1 MIRLPY
7 QSTTMSSHLS
17 TKYHQQVTWNGYPA
31 DVMKSGLQKYI
42 RRGIIDKA
50 LYCAGEL
57 DLFKDAPNEGQGEGI
72 RTNFLHRLMVIY
84 MEDVE
89 NISLFDE
96 VERKMDELFKER
108 EKADRSKEKEERLI
122 SELVIRLGQSTKA
135 RMCSHVRAVFNPK
148 YKPIHS
154 MFPSIQVLWA
164 EIEQNKSQ
172 QATQA
177 LEPLEFHCA
186 MFKKYLKEKSVLSV
200 YYAFQIEASEQKLKE
215 SLFRSSNPVFFIFQ
229 QLISPLFPAKSERV
243 TKFVQWYK
251 KHIGTMGEG
260 FMCWLL
266 PLLHELGAIPLGQP
280 PVDDGAAYPMTWD
293 RNRAGERM
301 EIDKY
306 VEDKHT
312 SKGRARKAG
321 LIEFAFEGALVENQA
336 DFVNPLWKQFYED
349 GKRLDSGVVP
359 EGETVVQAMVP
370 ALVAQLPVP
379 PVSSPRKGPKIA
391 KKVDNDEKVDDLPER
406 ESTAYDFVV
415 RTQLTTM
422 GTKMDVYFAKDK
434 GGKLVVVKGPYAT
447 RKEIDILVSNTEWK
461 KKFNLPYNRFE
472 VRQLMPDRWPQGV
485 PLGARNK
492 INRNQPAFFLVF
504 ESYIEE
510 SQLQT
515 IQKSSPLWPPTET
528 VDWEKIPFHI
538 DYRTRALTEREMID
552 YVHALLFRY
561 LLGISD
567 YADRNF
573 VLKDGHVIS
582 IDEDV
587 ENHDINLYR
596 VLQKNKA
603 NFVYQWLKD
612 NYEKLDVSQWEP
624 KFPTQQVKLTQIQNK
639 ASCLQLFQEGG
650 VEQTGINL
658 THKNPDESVAMSA
671 IVKPARGPR
680 IAKPKAAATAAVS
693 ALEAAAAQTE
703 PLAQPVAAQAEP
715 VAEQA
720 EPVAEPAPEPVAQK
734 EKTKPE
740 ITISKMNDSFVFI
753 DNIYRSRMTLL
764 DILEER
770 GYQVDIYRKFSPAEA
785 TAAAA
790 ATTLAALNFIVSKKD
805 DATKKCDVR
814 YANVSRPKL
823 ETFFNDVSDDDSENT
838 EVVVMMY
845 GPVMDAH
852 HVIALKQYTKLKE
865 QQSERGEKIRRKLR
879 VSFFCIDTLVVNP
892 LKHVLVPKHEIVPE
906 DKHKELMASMYIT
919 AKSKFPEI
927 KFHLDPIARCIG
939 AVPGDIIKITRPSA
953 SSGQTI
959 IYRVCAP

>member
-1 MIRLPY
+1 
-7 QSTTMSSHLS
+7 
-17 TKYHQQVTWNGYPA
+17 
-31 DVMKSGLQKYI
+31 MKSGLQKYI
-42 RRGIIDKA
+42 RRGLIDKA

-57 DLFKDAPNEGQGEGI
+57 DLFKEAPNQGQGEGC

-96 VERKMDELFKER
+96 VDRKMNELFNER
-108 EKADRSKEKEERLI
+108 QKADRSKEKEERLI
-122 SELVIRLGQSTKA
+122 SELVIRMGQSTKA
-135 RMCSHVRAVFNPK
+135 RMCSHIRAVFNPK

-154 MFPSIQVLWA
+154 LFPSIQVLWA
-164 EIEQNKSQ
+164 EIEQNKTQ
-172 QATQA
+172 QAAQA
-177 LEPLEFHCA
+177 IESFEFHCA

-215 SLFRSSNPVFFIFQ
+215 KLFASSNPVFFIFQ
-229 QLISPLFPAKSERV
+229 QLISPLFPSKSERV
-243 TKFVQWYK
+243 NKFVQWYK
-251 KHIGTMGEG
+251 KHIGSMGEG

-266 PLLHELGAIPLGQP
+266 PLLHELGAIPLGQVP
-280 PVDDGAAYPMTWD
+280 ADDGVAYPMTWD

-336 DFVNPLWKQFYED
+336 AFVNPLWKQFYED

-359 EGETVVQAMVP
+359 EGETGVP
-370 ALVAQLPVP
+370 LVAQLPP
-379 PVSSPRKGPKIA
+379 PTAVLSASSSPRKGPRIA
-391 KKVDNDEKVDDLPER
+391 KSVESDQKVDDLPER

-434 GGKLVVVKGPYAT
+434 AGKLVVVKGPYAT

-461 KKFNLPYNRFE
+461 KRFNLPYNRFE
-472 VRQLMPDRWPQGV
+472 VRQLMPDRWPEGV

-515 IQKSSPLWPPTET
+515 VKKSSPLWSPTEV

-538 DYRTRALTEREMID
+538 DYRTRQLTEQEMID

-573 VLKDGHVIS
+573 VLKDGRVIS

-603 NFVYQWLKD
+603 NFVYQWLKE
-612 NYEKLDVSQWEP
+612 NYEKLDVARWEP
-624 KFPTQQVKLTQIQNK
+624 KIPAQQEKLRQIQNK
-639 ASCLQLFQEGG
+639 TSCLQLFQEGG
-650 VEQTGINL
+650 AEQTGINL
-658 THKNPDESVAMSA
+658 THKIPDESVAMSA
-671 IVKPARGPR
+671 VVKPSRGPR
-680 IAKPKAAATAAVS
+680 IAKPKAAVAPAQAELVAAVS
-693 ALEAAAAQTE
+693 APAAQSE
-703 PLAQPVAAQAEP
+703 VVPEQLPAQEAQAFVEP
-715 VAEQA
+715 
-720 EPVAEPAPEPVAQK
+720 PAAQK
-734 EKTKPE
+734 EKVKPE

-805 DATKKCDVR
+805 DANKKCDVR

-939 AVPGDIIKITRPSA
+939 AVPGDIVKITRPSA
-953 SSGQTI
+953 SSGQTVV
-959 IYRVCAP
+959 YRVCAP

>member
-1 MIRLPY
+1 
-7 QSTTMSSHLS
+7 MSSQII
-17 TKYHQQVTWNGYPA
+17 TKYHQYVTWNGYPA

-42 RRGIIDKA
+42 RRGVIDKA

-57 DLFKDAPNEGQGEGI
+57 DLFKDAPNEALGEGA

-96 VERKMDELFKER
+96 VDRKMGELFNERQKE
-108 EKADRSKEKEERLI
+108 DRSKEKEERLI
-122 SELVIRLGQSTKA
+122 SELVIRMGQSTKA

-164 EIEQNKSQ
+164 EIEQNKTQ
-172 QATQA
+172 QS

-186 MFKKYLKEKSVLSV
+186 MFKKYLKEKSILSV

-215 SLFRSSNPVFFIFQ
+215 KLFASSNPVFFLFQ
-229 QLISPLFPAKSERV
+229 QLISPLFPSKSERV
-243 TKFVQWYK
+243 HKFVQWYK
-251 KHIGTMGEG
+251 KHIGSMGEG

-280 PVDDGAAYPMTWD
+280 PVDDGIAYQMTWD
-293 RNRAGERM
+293 RNRAGVRM

-359 EGETVVQAMVP
+359 EGETAVQPSAVLPAPVEQLP

-379 PVSSPRKGPKIA
+379 SASPPRKGPRIA
-391 KKVDNDEKVDDLPER
+391 KRVDTDEKVDDLPER

-434 GGKLVVVKGPYAT
+434 AGKLVVVKGPYAT

-515 IQKSSPLWPPTET
+515 IQKSSPLWPPTEA

-538 DYRTRALTEREMID
+538 DYRTRALTEQEMID

-573 VLKDGHVIS
+573 VLKDGRVIS

-612 NYEKLDVSQWEP
+612 NYEKLDVARWEP
-624 KFPTQQVKLTQIQNK
+624 KYPTQQAKLGQIQNK

-650 VEQTGINL
+650 VDQTGINL

-671 IVKPARGPR
+671 IVKPSRGPR
-680 IAKPKAAATAAVS
+680 IAKPKPAATAVP
-693 ALEAAAAQTE
+693 EQAAQPSVE
-703 PLAQPVAAQAEP
+703 PAAAQAEP
-715 VAEQA
+715 VAAPA
-720 EPVAEPAPEPVAQK
+720 EPVAAPADPVAQK
-734 EKTKPE
+734 EKIKPE

-852 HVIALKQYTKLKE
+852 HVIALKQYTKLKDP
-865 QQSERGEKIRRKLR
+865 QPERGEKIRRKLR

-953 SSGQTI
+953 SAGQTI

>member
-1 MIRLPY
+1 
-7 QSTTMSSHLS
+7 
-17 TKYHQQVTWNGYPA
+17 
-31 DVMKSGLQKYI
+31 MKSGLQKYI
-42 RRGIIDKA
+42 RRGMIDKA

-57 DLFKDAPNEGQGEGI
+57 DLFKDAPNEALGEGA

-96 VERKMDELFKER
+96 VDRKMGELFNERQKE
-108 EKADRSKEKEERLI
+108 DRSKEKEERLI
-122 SELVIRLGQSTKA
+122 SELVIRLSQSTKA
-135 RMCSHVRAVFNPK
+135 RMCSHIRAVFNPK

-154 MFPSIQVLWA
+154 QFPSIQLLWA
-164 EIEQNKSQ
+164 EIEQNKTQ
-172 QATQA
+172 QS

-260 FMCWLL
+260 FMCWLM
-266 PLLHELGAIPLGQP
+266 PLLHELGAIPLGNP
-280 PVDDGAAYPMTWD
+280 PVDDGVVYPMTWD

-312 SKGRARKAG
+312 SKGRQRKAG

-359 EGETVVQAMVP
+359 EGETAVP
-370 ALVAQLPVP
+370 AIAPV
-379 PVSSPRKGPKIA
+379 VSQSPSRKGPRIA
-391 KKVDNDEKVDDLPER
+391 KSVESDEKVDDLPER

-434 GGKLVVVKGPYAT
+434 AGKLVVVKGPYAT

-515 IQKSSPLWPPTET
+515 VQKSSLLWPPTE
-528 VDWEKIPFHI
+528 VVNWEKIPFHI
-538 DYRTRALTEREMID
+538 DYRTRTLTEQEMID
-552 YVHALLFRY
+552 YVHAILFRY

-573 VLKDGHVIS
+573 VLKDGRVIS

-587 ENHDINLYR
+587 ENHEINLYR

-603 NFVYQWLKD
+603 NFVYQWLKE
-612 NYEKLDVSQWEP
+612 NYEKLDVARWEP
-624 KFPTQQVKLTQIQNK
+624 KYPTQQSRLIQIQDK
-639 ASCLQLFQEGG
+639 ASCLRMFQEGG
-650 VEQTGINL
+650 VEQADINL
-658 THKNPDESVAMSA
+658 THAAADESAAMSTD
-671 IVKPARGPR
+671 VKPKKGPR
-680 IAKPKAAATAAVS
+680 IPKQKDAAPSQVAPIINEVV
-693 ALEAAAAQTE
+693 E
-703 PLAQPVAAQAEP
+703 PVQVAAPAQ
-715 VAEQA
+715 VAQVVE
-720 EPVAEPAPEPVAQK
+720 EPAAQK
-734 EKTKPE
+734 EKIKPE

-764 DILEER
+764 DILEAR

-852 HVIALKQYTKLKE
+852 HIIALKQYTKLKQ

-906 DKHKELMASMYIT
+906 DQHKELMASMYIT

-939 AVPGDIIKITRPSA
+939 AVPGDIVKITRPSA

>member
-1 MIRLPY
+1 MTSQIV
-7 QSTTMSSHLS
+7 
-17 TKYHQQVTWNGYPA
+17 TKYHQYVTWNGYPA

-57 DLFKDAPNEGQGEGI
+57 DLFKDAPNEALGEGA

-96 VERKMDELFKER
+96 VDRKMGELFNERQKE
-108 EKADRSKEKEERLI
+108 DRSKEKEERLI
-122 SELVIRLGQSTKA
+122 SELVIRMGQSTKA

-164 EIEQNKSQ
+164 EIEQNKTQ
-172 QATQA
+172 QVG
-177 LEPLEFHCA
+177 EPLEFHCT

-215 SLFRSSNPVFFIFQ
+215 KLFASLNPVFFIFQ
-229 QLISPLFPAKSERV
+229 QLISPLFPSKSERV
-243 TKFVQWYK
+243 HKFIQWYK

-260 FMCWLL
+260 FMCWLM

-280 PVDDGAAYPMTWD
+280 PVDDGVAYQMTWD
-293 RNRAGERM
+293 RNRAGVRM

-359 EGETVVQAMVP
+359 EGETGVQAMVPAMVPAPVEQLP

-379 PVSSPRKGPKIA
+379 SASPPRKGPRIA
-391 KKVDNDEKVDDLPER
+391 KRVDTDEKVDDLPER

-434 GGKLVVVKGPYAT
+434 AGKLVVVKGPYAT

-485 PLGARNK
+485 PLGVRNK

-515 IQKSSPLWPPTET
+515 IQKSSPLWPPTEA

-538 DYRTRALTEREMID
+538 DYRTRALTEQEMID

-573 VLKDGHVIS
+573 VLKDGRVIS

-612 NYEKLDVSQWEP
+612 NYEKLDVARWEP
-624 KFPTQQVKLTQIQNK
+624 KYPTQQAKLGQIQNK

-650 VEQTGINL
+650 VDQTGINL

-671 IVKPARGPR
+671 VVKPSRGPR
-680 IAKPKAAATAAVS
+680 IAKPKPAATAVPEQAAQPSV
-693 ALEAAAAQTE
+693 EPAAAQAE
-703 PLAQPVAAQAEP
+703 PLAQPF
-715 VAEQA
+715 A
-720 EPVAEPAPEPVAQK
+720 EPVAEPVAASAEPVAQK
-734 EKTKPE
+734 EKIKPE

-852 HVIALKQYTKLKE
+852 HVIALKQYTKLKDP
-865 QQSERGEKIRRKLR
+865 QPERGEKIRRKLR

-953 SSGQTI
+953 SAGQTI

>member
-1 MIRLPY
+1 
-7 QSTTMSSHLS
+7 
-17 TKYHQQVTWNGYPA
+17 
-31 DVMKSGLQKYI
+31 MKSGLQKYI
-42 RRGIIDKA
+42 RRGLIDKA

-57 DLFKDAPNEGQGEGI
+57 DLFKEAPNQGQGEGC

-96 VERKMDELFKER
+96 VDRKMNELFNER
-108 EKADRSKEKEERLI
+108 QKADRSKEKEERLI
-122 SELVIRLGQSTKA
+122 SELVIRMGQSTKA
-135 RMCSHVRAVFNPK
+135 RMCSHIRAVFNPK

-164 EIEQNKSQ
+164 EIEQNKTQ
-172 QATQA
+172 QA

-215 SLFRSSNPVFFIFQ
+215 KLFASSNPVFFIFQ
-229 QLISPLFPAKSERV
+229 QLISPLFPSKSERV
-243 TKFVQWYK
+243 NKFVQWYK
-251 KHIGTMGEG
+251 KHIGSMGEG

-266 PLLHELGAIPLGQP
+266 PLLHELGAIPLGQVP
-280 PVDDGAAYPMTWD
+280 ADDGVAYPMTWD

-336 DFVNPLWKQFYED
+336 AFVNPLWKQFYED

-359 EGETVVQAMVP
+359 EGETGVP
-370 ALVAQLPVP
+370 LVAQLPP
-379 PVSSPRKGPKIA
+379 PTAVLPASSSPRKGPRIA
-391 KKVDNDEKVDDLPER
+391 KSVESDQKVDDLPER

-434 GGKLVVVKGPYAT
+434 AGKLVVVKGPYAT

-461 KKFNLPYNRFE
+461 KRFNLPYNRFE
-472 VRQLMPDRWPQGV
+472 VRQLMPDRWPEGV

-515 IQKSSPLWPPTET
+515 VKKSSPLWSPTEV

-538 DYRTRALTEREMID
+538 DYRTRQLTEQEMID

-573 VLKDGHVIS
+573 VLKDGRVIS

-603 NFVYQWLKD
+603 NFVYQWLKE
-612 NYEKLDVSQWEP
+612 NYEKLDVARWEP
-624 KFPTQQVKLTQIQNK
+624 KIPAQQEKLRQIQNK
-639 ASCLQLFQEGG
+639 TSCLQLFQEGG
-650 VEQTGINL
+650 AEQTGINL
-658 THKNPDESVAMSA
+658 THKIPDESVAMSA
-671 IVKPARGPR
+671 VVKPSRGPR
-680 IAKPKAAATAAVS
+680 IAKPKAAAAPAQAELVAAVS
-693 ALEAAAAQTE
+693 APAAQSE
-703 PLAQPVAAQAEP
+703 VVPEQLPPQEAQAFVEP
-715 VAEQA
+715 
-720 EPVAEPAPEPVAQK
+720 PAAQK
-734 EKTKPE
+734 EKVKPE

-805 DATKKCDVR
+805 DANKKCDVR

-939 AVPGDIIKITRPSA
+939 AVPGDIVKITRPSA
-953 SSGQTI
+953 SSGQTVV
-959 IYRVCAP
+959 YRVCAP

>member
-1 MIRLPY
+1 
-7 QSTTMSSHLS
+7 MSSHIS
-17 TKYHQQVTWNGYPA
+17 TKYHQHVTWNGYPA

-57 DLFKDAPNEGQGEGI
+57 DLFKEAPNQEQGEGC

-96 VERKMDELFKER
+96 VDRKMNELFNER
-108 EKADRSKEKEERLI
+108 EKEDRSKEKEERLI
-122 SELVIRLGQSTKA
+122 SELVIRMGQSTKA
-135 RMCSHVRAVFNPK
+135 RMCSHIRAVFNPK

-164 EIEQNKSQ
+164 EIEQNKTQ
-172 QATQA
+172 QA
-177 LEPLEFHCA
+177 LDPLEFHCA

-215 SLFRSSNPVFFIFQ
+215 KLFASSNPVFFIFQ

-243 TKFVQWYK
+243 NKFVQWYK
-251 KHIGTMGEG
+251 KHIGKMGEG

-280 PVDDGAAYPMTWD
+280 PADDGVAYQMTWD
-293 RNRAGERM
+293 RNRAGVRM

-312 SKGRARKAG
+312 SKGRQRKAG

-359 EGETVVQAMVP
+359 EGETGVP
-370 ALVAQLPVP
+370 LVAQLPAMP
-379 PVSSPRKGPKIA
+379 SALPASSPRKGPRIA
-391 KKVDNDEKVDDLPER
+391 KPVDNDEKVDDLPER

-434 GGKLVVVKGPYAT
+434 AGKLVVVKGPYAT

-472 VRQLMPDRWPQGV
+472 VRQLMPDRWPEGV

-515 IQKSSPLWPPTET
+515 VQKSSPLWPPTEA

-538 DYRTRALTEREMID
+538 DYRTRTLTEQEMID
-552 YVHALLFRY
+552 YVHAILFRY

-573 VLKDGHVIS
+573 VLKDGRVIS

-603 NFVYQWLKD
+603 NFVYQWLKE
-612 NYEKLDVSQWEP
+612 NYEKLDVARWEP
-624 KFPTQQVKLTQIQNK
+624 KFPAQQAKLAQIQNK
-639 ASCLQLFQEGG
+639 ASCLRMFQEGG
-650 VEQTGINL
+650 AEQTEINL
-658 THKNPDESVAMSA
+658 THTTAAESAAMSSD
-671 IVKPARGPR
+671 VKPKKGPR
-680 IAKPKAAATAAVS
+680 IPKQKGPAPAAPIVN
-693 ALEAAAAQTE
+693 EVVVPE
-703 PLAQPVAAQAEP
+703 PVVEQQPLQVVAAPIAVPEQVVAEP
-715 VAEQA
+715 VA
-720 EPVAEPAPEPVAQK
+720 VQK
-734 EKTKPE
+734 EKIKPE

-790 ATTLAALNFIVSKKD
+790 ATTLAALNFIVSKKE
-805 DATKKCDVR
+805 DASKKCDVR

-845 GPVMDAH
+845 GPIMDAH
-852 HVIALKQYTKLKE
+852 HIIALKQYTKLKE
-865 QQSERGEKIRRKLR
+865 PQSERGEKIRRKLR

-906 DKHKELMASMYIT
+906 AQHKELMASMYIT

-927 KFHLDPIARCIG
+927 KFHVDPIARCIG
-939 AVPGDIIKITRPSA
+939 AVPGDIVKITRPSA
-953 SSGQTI
+953 SAGQTI

>member
-1 MIRLPY
+1 
-7 QSTTMSSHLS
+7 
-17 TKYHQQVTWNGYPA
+17 
-31 DVMKSGLQKYI
+31 MKSGLQKYI

-57 DLFKDAPNEGQGEGI
+57 DLFKDAPNEALGEGA

-96 VERKMDELFKER
+96 VDRKMGELFNER
-108 EKADRSKEKEERLI
+108 QKADRSKEKEERLI
-122 SELVIRLGQSTKA
+122 SELVIRMGQSTKA

-164 EIEQNKSQ
+164 EIEQNKTQ
-172 QATQA
+172 QVG
-177 LEPLEFHCA
+177 EPLEFHCA

-200 YYAFQIEASEQKLKE
+200 YYAFQIEASEQQLKE
-215 SLFRSSNPVFFIFQ
+215 SLFRSLNPVFFIFQ
-229 QLISPLFPAKSERV
+229 QLISPLSPAKSERV
-243 TKFVQWYK
+243 HKFIQWYK
-251 KHIGTMGEG
+251 KHIGKMGEG

-280 PVDDGAAYPMTWD
+280 PEDDGVAYQMTWD
-293 RNRAGERM
+293 RNRAGVRM

-312 SKGRARKAG
+312 SKGRQRKAG

-359 EGETVVQAMVP
+359 EGETGVPAMVP
-370 ALVAQLPVP
+370 AVLAMAPV
-379 PVSSPRKGPKIA
+379 VSQSPPRKGPKIA
-391 KKVDNDEKVDDLPER
+391 RSVDNDEKLDDLPER

-422 GTKMDVYFAKDK
+422 GTKMDVYFARDK
-434 GGKLVVVKGPYAT
+434 AGKLVVVKGPYAT

-515 IQKSSPLWPPTET
+515 IEKSSPLWPPTEA

-538 DYRTRALTEREMID
+538 DYRTRQLTEREMID

-573 VLKDGHVIS
+573 VLKDGRVIS

-612 NYEKLDVSQWEP
+612 NYEKLDVAQWEP
-624 KFPTQQVKLTQIQNK
+624 KIPAQQEKLRQIQNK
-639 ASCLQLFQEGG
+639 SSCLQLFQEGG
-650 VEQTGINL
+650 VQKTEINL
-658 THKNPDESVAMSA
+658 THKNPDESVAMSDVP
-671 IVKPARGPR
+671 VKPARGPR
-680 IAKPKAAATAAVS
+680 IAKPKAVVS
-693 ALEAAAAQTE
+693 APVPVPASAPALEQ
-703 PLAQPVAAQAEP
+703 VAEP
-715 VAEQA
+715 VV
-720 EPVAEPAPEPVAQK
+720 EPPTAQK
-734 EKTKPE
+734 EKIKPE

-865 QQSERGEKIRRKLR
+865 QQSERGDKIRRKLR

-906 DKHKELMASMYIT
+906 EKHKELMASMYIT

-939 AVPGDIIKITRPSA
+939 AVPGDIVKITRPSA

>member
-1 MIRLPY
+1 LTNGTPFL
-7 QSTTMSSHLS
+7 SVKTMSSHIS

-96 VERKMDELFKER
+96 VDRKMDELFKER
-108 EKADRSKEKEERLI
+108 EKADRSKEKEERLV

-164 EIEQNKSQ
+164 EIEQNKTQ
-172 QATQA
+172 QVAQA
-177 LEPLEFHCA
+177 IEPLEFHCT

-229 QLISPLFPAKSERV
+229 QLISPLFPSKSERV

-280 PVDDGAAYPMTWD
+280 PVDDGVAYPMTWD
-293 RNRAGERM
+293 RNRASYKM

-359 EGETVVQAMVP
+359 EGETGVP
-370 ALVAQLPVP
+370 VAQLPAPTAVLP
-379 PVSSPRKGPKIA
+379 ASPRKGPRIA
-391 KKVDNDEKVDDLPER
+391 KRVDTDEKVDDLPER

-434 GGKLVVVKGPYAT
+434 AGKLVVVKGPYAT

-485 PLGARNK
+485 PLGAN
-492 INRNQPAFFLVF
+492 
-504 ESYIEE
+504 
-510 SQLQT
+510 
-515 IQKSSPLWPPTET
+515 
-528 VDWEKIPFHI
+528 
-538 DYRTRALTEREMID
+538 
-552 YVHALLFRY
+552 
-561 LLGISD
+561 
-567 YADRNF
+567 
-573 VLKDGHVIS
+573 
-582 IDEDV
+582 
-587 ENHDINLYR
+587 
-596 VLQKNKA
+596 
-603 NFVYQWLKD
+603 
-612 NYEKLDVSQWEP
+612 
-624 KFPTQQVKLTQIQNK
+624 
-639 ASCLQLFQEGG
+639 
-650 VEQTGINL
+650 
-658 THKNPDESVAMSA
+658 
-671 IVKPARGPR
+671 
-680 IAKPKAAATAAVS
+680 
-693 ALEAAAAQTE
+693 
-703 PLAQPVAAQAEP
+703 
-715 VAEQA
+715 
-720 EPVAEPAPEPVAQK
+720 
-734 EKTKPE
+734 
-740 ITISKMNDSFVFI
+740 
-753 DNIYRSRMTLL
+753 
-764 DILEER
+764 
-770 GYQVDIYRKFSPAEA
+770 
-785 TAAAA
+785 
-790 ATTLAALNFIVSKKD
+790 
-805 DATKKCDVR
+805 
-814 YANVSRPKL
+814 
-823 ETFFNDVSDDDSENT
+823 
-838 EVVVMMY
+838 
-845 GPVMDAH
+845 
-852 HVIALKQYTKLKE
+852 
-865 QQSERGEKIRRKLR
+865 
-879 VSFFCIDTLVVNP
+879 
-892 LKHVLVPKHEIVPE
+892 
-906 DKHKELMASMYIT
+906 
-919 AKSKFPEI
+919 
-927 KFHLDPIARCIG
+927 
-939 AVPGDIIKITRPSA
+939 
-953 SSGQTI
+953 
-959 IYRVCAP
+959 

>member
-1 MIRLPY
+1 MTSQIV
-7 QSTTMSSHLS
+7 
-17 TKYHQQVTWNGYPA
+17 TKYHQYVTWNGYPA

-57 DLFKDAPNEGQGEGI
+57 DLFKDAPNEALGEGA

-89 NISLFDE
+89 NISIFDE
-96 VERKMDELFKER
+96 VDRKMEELFNERQKE
-108 EKADRSKEKEERLI
+108 DRSKEKEERLI
-122 SELVIRLGQSTKA
+122 SELVIRMGQSTKA

-154 MFPSIQVLWA
+154 MFPSIQLLWS
-164 EIEQNKSQ
+164 EIEQNKTQ
-172 QATQA
+172 QVGE
-177 LEPLEFHCA
+177 LLEFHCA
-186 MFKKYLKEKSVLSV
+186 MYKKYLKEKSVLSV

-215 SLFRSSNPVFFIFQ
+215 SIFRSLNPVFFIFQ
-229 QLISPLFPAKSERV
+229 QLISPLYPAKSERV
-243 TKFVQWYK
+243 HKFVQWYK

-280 PVDDGAAYPMTWD
+280 PADDGVVYPMTWD
-293 RNRAGERM
+293 RNRAGVRM
-301 EIDKY
+301 EIEKY

-312 SKGRARKAG
+312 SKGRSRKAG

-349 GKRLDSGVVP
+349 GKRLESGVVP
-359 EGETVVQAMVP
+359 EGETVVPAMVP
-370 ALVAQLPVP
+370 AVPVMAPVAP
-379 PVSSPRKGPKIA
+379 PAMPSASPPRKGPRIA
-391 KKVDNDEKVDDLPER
+391 KSVDTDEKVDDLPER

-434 GGKLVVVKGPYAT
+434 AGELVVVKGPYAS

-461 KKFNLPYNRFE
+461 KRFNLPYNRFE

-515 IQKSSPLWPPTET
+515 IQKSSPLWPPTDV

-538 DYRTRALTEREMID
+538 DYKTRALTEQEMID
-552 YVHALLFRY
+552 YVHAILFRY

-573 VLKDGHVIS
+573 VLKDGRVIS

-612 NYEKLDVSQWEP
+612 NYEKLDVARWGPKYPSQ
-624 KFPTQQVKLTQIQNK
+624 QAKLAQIQNK
-639 ASCLQLFQEGG
+639 VSCLRMFQEGG
-650 VEQTGINL
+650 AEQTEINL
-658 THKNPDESVAMSA
+658 THKNPDESVAMSSV
-671 IVKPARGPR
+671 VKPSRGPR
-680 IAKPKAAATAAVS
+680 IAKPKAAAAEPS
-693 ALEAAAAQTE
+693 AAAAQPVAPE
-703 PLAQPVAAQAEP
+703 PVAAQAEP
-715 VAEQA
+715 VA
-720 EPVAEPAPEPVAQK
+720 PEPVAPK
-734 EKTKPE
+734 EKSKPE

-823 ETFFNDVSDDDSENT
+823 ETFFNDVSDEDSENT

-852 HVIALKQYTKLKE
+852 HVVALKQYTKLKE

-906 DKHKELMASMYIT
+906 AQHKELMASMYIT

-939 AVPGDIIKITRPSA
+939 AVPGDIVKITRPSA
-953 SSGQTI
+953 SSGQTV

>member
-1 MIRLPY
+1 
-7 QSTTMSSHLS
+7 
-17 TKYHQQVTWNGYPA
+17 
-31 DVMKSGLQKYI
+31 MKSGLQKYI

-57 DLFKDAPNEGQGEGI
+57 DLFKDAPNEALGEGA

-96 VERKMDELFKER
+96 VDRKMGELFNER
-108 EKADRSKEKEERLI
+108 QKADRSKEKEERLI
-122 SELVIRLGQSTKA
+122 SELVIRMGQSTKA

-148 YKPIHS
+148 YKSIHS

-164 EIEQNKSQ
+164 EIEQNKTQ
-172 QATQA
+172 QEM
-177 LEPLEFHCA
+177 EPLEFHCA

-200 YYAFQIEASEQKLKE
+200 YYAFQIEASEQKLKK
-215 SLFRSSNPVFFIFQ
+215 SLFGSLNPVFFIFQ
-229 QLISPLFPAKSERV
+229 QLISPLFPSKSERV
-243 TKFVQWYK
+243 NKFVQWYK
-251 KHIGTMGEG
+251 KHIGKMGEG

-266 PLLHELGAIPLGQP
+266 PLLHELEAIPLGQL
-280 PVDDGAAYPMTWD
+280 PVDDGVAYQMTWD
-293 RNRAGERM
+293 RNRAGVRM

-312 SKGRARKAG
+312 SKGRQRKAG

-359 EGETVVQAMVP
+359 EGETAVPAMVP
-370 ALVAQLPVP
+370 AVPVMAQVAP
-379 PVSSPRKGPKIA
+379 PAMPSASPPRKGPRIPKRM
-391 KKVDNDEKVDDLPER
+391 DTDEKVDDLPER

-434 GGKLVVVKGPYAT
+434 AGDLVVVKGPYST

-461 KKFNLPYNRFE
+461 KKFNLPYNHFE

-492 INRNQPAFFLVF
+492 IIRNQPAFFLVF

-515 IQKSSPLWPPTET
+515 IQKSSPLWPPTDV

-538 DYRTRALTEREMID
+538 DYKTRALTEQEMID

-573 VLKDGHVIS
+573 VLKDGRVIS

-587 ENHDINLYR
+587 ENHEINLYR

-603 NFVYQWLKD
+603 NFVYQWLKG
-612 NYEKLDVSQWEP
+612 NYEKLDVARWVP
-624 KFPTQQVKLTQIQNK
+624 KYPTQQAKLTQIQNK
-639 ASCLQLFQEGG
+639 ASCLQMFQEGG
-650 VEQTGINL
+650 AEQSDINL
-658 THKNPDESVAMSA
+658 THKNPDESVAMSSV
-671 IVKPARGPR
+671 VKPSRGPR
-680 IAKPKAAATAAVS
+680 IPKPK
-693 ALEAAAAQTE
+693 
-703 PLAQPVAAQAEP
+703 PVAAGPSAAAVEPSVAQAEL
-715 VAEQA
+715 V
-720 EPVAEPAPEPVAQK
+720 APEPVAPEPFAPEPVAPK
-734 EKTKPE
+734 EKSKPE

-823 ETFFNDVSDDDSENT
+823 ETFFNDVDDDDSENT

-852 HVIALKQYTKLKE
+852 HVIALKQYTKLKDP
-865 QQSERGEKIRRKLR
+865 QPERGDKIRRKLR

-906 DKHKELMASMYIT
+906 DQHKELMASMYIT

-939 AVPGDIIKITRPSA
+939 AVPGDIVKITRPSA

>member
-1 MIRLPY
+1 
-7 QSTTMSSHLS
+7 MSSHIS

-96 VERKMDELFKER
+96 VDRKMDELFKER
-108 EKADRSKEKEERLI
+108 EKADRSKEKEERLV

-154 MFPSIQVLWA
+154 MFPSIQVLWS

-172 QATQA
+172 QAM
-177 LEPLEFHCA
+177 EPLEFHCA

-280 PVDDGAAYPMTWD
+280 PVDDGVAYPMTWD
-293 RNRAGERM
+293 RNRASYKM

-336 DFVNPLWKQFYED
+336 GFVNPLWKQFYED

-359 EGETVVQAMVP
+359 EGETGVP
-370 ALVAQLPVP
+370 VAQLPAPTAVLP
-379 PVSSPRKGPKIA
+379 ASPRKGPRIA
-391 KKVDNDEKVDDLPER
+391 KRVDTDEKVDDLPER

-434 GGKLVVVKGPYAT
+434 AGKLVVVKGPYAT

-515 IQKSSPLWPPTET
+515 IQKSSPLWSPTEV

-538 DYRTRALTEREMID
+538 DYRTRQLTEQEMID

-573 VLKDGHVIS
+573 VLKDGRVIS

-612 NYEKLDVSQWEP
+612 NYEKLNVARWEP

-639 ASCLQLFQEGG
+639 TSCLQLFQEGG

-693 ALEAAAAQTE
+693 AQAE
-703 PLAQPVAAQAEP
+703 PVSAQAEP
-715 VAEQA
+715 VAEPVSAQA
-720 EPVAEPAPEPVAQK
+720 EPLAAQAAQVEPAAQK

-892 LKHVLVPKHEIVPE
+892 LKHVLVPKHVIVPE

>member
-1 MIRLPY
+1 
-7 QSTTMSSHLS
+7 
-17 TKYHQQVTWNGYPA
+17 
-31 DVMKSGLQKYI
+31 
-42 RRGIIDKA
+42 
-50 LYCAGEL
+50 
-57 DLFKDAPNEGQGEGI
+57 
-72 RTNFLHRLMVIY
+72 
-84 MEDVE
+84 
-89 NISLFDE
+89 
-96 VERKMDELFKER
+96 
-108 EKADRSKEKEERLI
+108 
-122 SELVIRLGQSTKA
+122 
-135 RMCSHVRAVFNPK
+135 
-148 YKPIHS
+148 
-154 MFPSIQVLWA
+154 
-164 EIEQNKSQ
+164 
-172 QATQA
+172 
-177 LEPLEFHCA
+177 
-186 MFKKYLKEKSVLSV
+186 
-200 YYAFQIEASEQKLKE
+200 
-215 SLFRSSNPVFFIFQ
+215 
-229 QLISPLFPAKSERV
+229 
-243 TKFVQWYK
+243 
-251 KHIGTMGEG
+251 
-260 FMCWLL
+260 
-266 PLLHELGAIPLGQP
+266 
-280 PVDDGAAYPMTWD
+280 
-293 RNRAGERM
+293 
-301 EIDKY
+301 
-306 VEDKHT
+306 
-312 SKGRARKAG
+312 
-321 LIEFAFEGALVENQA
+321 
-336 DFVNPLWKQFYED
+336 
-349 GKRLDSGVVP
+349 
-359 EGETVVQAMVP
+359 
-370 ALVAQLPVP
+370 
-379 PVSSPRKGPKIA
+379 
-391 KKVDNDEKVDDLPER
+391 
-406 ESTAYDFVV
+406 
-415 RTQLTTM
+415 
-422 GTKMDVYFAKDK
+422 
-434 GGKLVVVKGPYAT
+434 
-447 RKEIDILVSNTEWK
+447 
-461 KKFNLPYNRFE
+461 
-472 VRQLMPDRWPQGV
+472 MPDRWPQGV

-515 IQKSSPLWPPTET
+515 IQKSSTLWPPTEV

-538 DYRTRALTEREMID
+538 DYRTRQLTEQEMID

-573 VLKDGHVIS
+573 VLKNGRVIS

-612 NYEKLDVSQWEP
+612 NYEKLDVARWEP
-624 KFPTQQVKLTQIQNK
+624 KYPTQQVKLTQIQNK

-671 IVKPARGPR
+671 VVKPSRGPR
-680 IAKPKAAATAAVS
+680 IAKPKAAATAAAS
-693 ALEAAAAQTE
+693 ALEAVPE
-703 PLAQPVAAQAEP
+703 PVAAQA
-715 VAEQA
+715 AQA
-720 EPVAEPAPEPVAQK
+720 EPAEPVPEPVAQK
-734 EKTKPE
+734 EKIKPE

-764 DILEER
+764 DILEAR

-790 ATTLAALNFIVSKKD
+790 ATSLAALNFIVSKKD
-805 DATKKCDVR
+805 DTSKKCDVR

-852 HVIALKQYTKLKE
+852 HIIALKQYTKLKE

-906 DKHKELMASMYIT
+906 DQHKELMASMYIT
-919 AKSKFPEI
+919 SKSKFPEI

-939 AVPGDIIKITRPSA
+939 AVPGDIVKITRPSA